1 MDIYDTSLRYRL
13 YRGTSLDVFASAVLK
28 LAKTDVTL
36 RSGPIT
42 QSFNQTMVIPLL
54 GFSGSYRI
62 KEGLGLYGSFKIL
75 DLDFQDQATWVNDWE
90 MGFFGELKGKNLG
103 VDLDM
108 SAGFRTLDLE
118 IEHMRGQSGEVLL
131 DLEHSGPFLEASLDF

>member
-1 MDIYDTSLRYRL
+1 
-13 YRGTSLDVFASAVLK
+13 
-28 LAKTDVTL
+28 
-36 RSGPIT
+36 
-42 QSFNQTMVIPLL
+42 
-54 GFSGSYRI
+54 
-62 KEGLGLYGSFKIL
+62 
-75 DLDFQDQATWVNDWE
+75 